1 MWRKRNKLISFL
13 FLFTVLLSG
22 CSAQSKSE
30 KERTT
35 GVFAMGTYM
44 TLTAYDESAEA
55 ALTLSEDRIKELKAL
70 WSTTDENI
78 IAKYRL

>member
-1 MWRKRNKLISFL
+1 M
-13 FLFTVLLSG
+13 LLSG